1 MKRRTDL
8 VNIVLWILQITL
20 AFTYFA
26 GGSYK
31 LSKSDVLTSQVPA
44 MPGGGWRILGAI
56 EIVGALLLIV
66 PAALRWMPSL
76 TPLAAALL
84 ALEAV
89 GLAVLFGR
97 RYSLKLTPKNPT
109 LWPVVMGVLVAFVA
123 YGRYVLA
130 PVI

>member
-1 MKRRTDL
+1 MNVL
-8 VNIVLWILQITL
+8 LWILQIAL
-20 AFTYFA
+20 AFVYFS
-26 GGSYK
+26 GGAYK

-44 MPGGGWRILGAI
+44 MPRGGWRILGVI
-56 EIVGALLLIV
+56 EIVGALLLLV

-89 GLAVLFGR
+89 GLAALFGR

>member
-1 MKRRTDL
+1 MNVL
-8 VNIVLWILQITL
+8 LWILQAAL

-26 GGSYK
+26 GGAYK
-31 LSKSDVLTSQVPA
+31 LSKSDLLTSQVPA
-44 MPGGGWRILGAI
+44 MPRGGWRVLGAA
-56 EIVGALLLIV
+56 EIVGAVLLIV

-84 ALEAV
+84 ALEAF

-109 LWPVVMGVLVAFVA
+109 IWPVVMGLLVAFVA
-123 YGRYVLA
+123 YGRYVLV
-130 PVI
+130 PVIS